1 MLTTGRTHSRPKVRT
16 LQMPKIV
23 VFISKAG
30 VSKLDWTQVFFFS
43 FLVIVFLEE
52 VEKDVK
58 DKAGVK
64 IRFLTR
70 NDSSAANPG
79 LVSVNMTRGGV
90 LAVCSEKTVFLNK
103 HLK

>member
-1 MLTTGRTHSRPKVRT
+1 MFQNWTGPKS
-16 LQMPKIV
+16 I
-23 VFISKAG
+23 
-30 VSKLDWTQVFFFS
+30 FFFL
-43 FLVIVFLEE
+43 FGHCFLEE

-70 NDSSAANPG
+70 NDSSTANQG
-79 LVSVNMTRGGV
+79 FVSVNMTLVGI
-90 LAVCSEKTVFLNK
+90 LAVIMKTPFSSEKTIILNK

>member
-1 MLTTGRTHSRPKVRT
+1 
-16 LQMPKIV
+16 MPKIA

-30 VSKLDWTQVFFFS
+30 VSKLDWSQIFFS

-70 NDSSAANPG
+70 NDSSTANQG
-79 LVSVNMTRGGV
+79 FCICEHDQGRWLGYGYENS
-90 LAVCSEKTVFLNK
+90 LQFSENNILKKFLK
-103 HLK
+103 

>member
-1 MLTTGRTHSRPKVRT
+1 MRKRADAHSMQNKFQSKPKALQVPKVT
-16 LQMPKIV
+16 

-30 VSKLDWTQVFFFS
+30 VSELEWSQFFF
-43 FLVIVFLEE
+43 FFAIVFLLQE

-70 NDSSAANPG
+70 NDS
-79 LVSVNMTRGGV
+79 
-90 LAVCSEKTVFLNK
+90 
-103 HLK
+103 

>member
-1 MLTTGRTHSRPKVRT
+1 MS
-16 LQMPKIV
+16 KIV

-30 VSKLDWTQVFFFS
+30 VSKLDWSQICFFFS
-43 FLVIVFLEE
+43 FWSLFSRE

-70 NDSSAANPG
+70 NDSLTANQG
-79 LVSVNMTRGGV
+79 FCVCGHDWGGV
-90 LAVCSEKTVFLNK
+90 LALIMKTPFSSEKTIFLNK